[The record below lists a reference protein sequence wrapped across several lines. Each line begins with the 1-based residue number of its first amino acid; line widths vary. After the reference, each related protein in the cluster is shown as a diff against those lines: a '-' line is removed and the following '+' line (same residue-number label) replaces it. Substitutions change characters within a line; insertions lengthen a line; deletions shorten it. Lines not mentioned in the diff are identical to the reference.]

1 MESMKEQ
8 LQEQSKEQVQAET
21 QEQAPEIALTKKQKI
36 FKKIKEKV
44 TNPVDM
50 KYRGPLSYR
59 YLRIL
64 AWMFF
69 AIGQLLVL
77 HDLFDKISYWHVLGD
92 GPAGPTIVG
101 LISSLATPL
110 FIIAS
115 FGVALSGQK
124 TYKKLVLTYGAIFGA
139 MVIALNIFYY
149 RYLVGMLGNK
159 ENANVVLNSMGF
171 ITRAN
176 VFTDLFIFS
185 LFHFF
190 VNFVPAKHFKG
201 KKIYL
206 FRAMVAI
213 PIAYVI
219 TAYVLKTLNN
229 FATINL
235 PFAIFP
241 FLLTKSPIVFVI
253 FALMSLALKYRRNF
267 FINKIGLTQDEY
279 KHFLTTN
286 RNSFSF
292 SVWLTILIVVF
303 AIIEVI
309 IFAIFYSVYGH
320 EGTIGVLVRLT
331 NCSIG
336 EVISMVLV
344 IPFIFLYSYT
354 RSHKEGPVDI
364 LVPLMG
370 IAMVV
375 IVYMETIYH
384 FMTMPW

>member
-1 MESMKEQ
+1 MKSMEEQ
-8 LQEQSKEQVQAET
+8 KQVEQV
-21 QEQAPEIALTKKQKI
+21 EQTEQVEQVEEVLTRKQKI
-36 FKKIKEKV
+36 FKKIRDKV

-50 KYRGPLSYR
+50 KFRGPLSYR

-64 AWMFF
+64 GWVFF
-69 AIGQLLVL
+69 AIGQLYVL
-77 HDLFDKISYWHVLGD
+77 NEFFLKISDWHILG
-92 GPAGPTIVG
+92 GPAGETIVG

-115 FGVALSGQK
+115 FGLALSGQK
-124 TYKKLVLTYGAIFGA
+124 TYKKLVITYGAIFGG
-139 MVIALNIFYY
+139 MVIALIVFYY
-149 RYLVGMLGNK
+149 RYLVGILGNK
-159 ENANVVLNSMGF
+159 ENANAVLTHMSF

-190 VNFVPAKHFKG
+190 VNYNPTKHFKG

-213 PIAYVI
+213 PISYVI
-219 TAYVLKTLNN
+219 VAYILKTLNN
-229 FATINL
+229 FNVINL
-235 PFAIFP
+235 PFAFLP

-253 FALMSLALKYRRNF
+253 FSLMSLALKNRKSLY
-267 FINKIGLTQDEY
+267 IKKIGLTNEEY
-279 KHFLTTN
+279 KHYLTTN

-292 SVWLTILIVVF
+292 SLWLSVLI
-303 AIIEVI
+303 A
-309 IFAIFYSVYGH
+309 IFAVIEIIIIVIFVSVYGN
-320 EGTIGVLVRLT
+320 EGFLGVMIRIS

-336 EVISMVLV
+336 EAVSLVLA

-354 RSHKEGPVDI
+354 RGHKEGPTDI
-364 LVPLMG
+364 LVPFIG
-370 IAMVV
+370 IGMTLLVF
-375 IVYMETIYH
+375 METIYH